1 MNKQTQII
9 ELSQYTTPVITEQ
22 RNEGWVDF
30 GKKNDYYQFLIDR
43 FQNSA
48 TNNAVINN
56 ICKLIY
62 GRGITALDASKKPTD
77 YANFLSLVSSDD
89 IKRIISDTKMLG
101 QSAIQVHYNKKRE
114 VIKFLHLPVNLIR
127 SEKCNE
133 DGEILGYYYSDNW
146 QKTREYKPIRYDAFG
161 TSNSEVEI
169 LMIQPYS
176 AGMKYYSYVDYQ
188 GALDYCM
195 LEEKVSEYLI
205 NEVSNSFAPTSII
218 NFNNGQATPEQ
229 KRQISEDVTNKLTGS
244 TGKKVIISFNDN
256 PEAKTT
262 IDTIQ
267 LQKAADQYQYL
278 SDESRNKILVGHNV
292 TSPLLFGIATSTGFS
307 SNADELKNSAIL
319 FDNMVIRPYQELIV
333 EAFDKILAVNN
344 ISLNLEFVPL
354 QPLDSSGELAS
365 GGSKRIIDGINS
377 LSPLVANKVLESMT
391 ANEIRGL
398 VGLNPEQGGSD
409 LQPPT
414 TDGTTLKAELSE
426 LELYLNEIGEDLN
439 ENEWVIVD
447 ERDVDYEDE
456 INLDAQIDAL
466 NNPKQNLL
474 QKLASAVKSI
484 PNAKSEQDKTI
495 KGVNYKVR
503 YQYTGNPS
511 PQRDF
516 CKVMMKSNKYY
527 RKEDLERAN
536 SNVVNPGFGHNDEA
550 YNLFLFKGGPRCK
563 HSFKRVTFMST
574 NGIDVNSPNAK
585 TIGTDTASKR
595 GFKVTNPYQVSIQP
609 NNLPRKGFHPN
620 NENLPSDV
628 K

>member
-133 DGEILGYYYSDNW
+133 DVEIVGYYYSDNW
-146 QKTREYKPIRYDAFG
+146 QKTREYKPLRYDAFG

-205 NEVSNSFAPTSII
+205 NEVSNSFAPTTII

-229 KRQISEDVTNKLTGS
+229 KRQISEDVTDKLTGS

-319 FDNMVIRPYQELIV
+319 FDNMVIRPFQELVI
-333 EAFDKILAVNN
+333 EAFDKILSVNN
-344 ISLNLEFVPL
+344 ISLKLYFKKLNILDADGEITNE
-354 QPLDSSGELAS
+354 QPIIEETKLSS
-365 GGSKRIIDGINS
+365 
-377 LSPLVANKVLESMT
+377 
-391 ANEIRGL
+391 
-398 VGLNPEQGGSD
+398 
-409 LQPPT
+409 
-414 TDGTTLKAELSE
+414 ELSE
-426 LELYLNEIGEDLN
+426 LELYLNEIGEDFDN
-439 ENEWVIVD
+439 KNWVIVD
-447 ERDVDYEDE
+447 EREVDYEDE

-466 NNPKQNLL
+466 NNPKKNLL
-474 QKLASAVKSI
+474 QKLASSIKAI

-516 CKVMMKSNKYY
+516 CKVMMKSNKLY

-620 NENLPSDV
+620 NENLPIDAQ
-628 K
+628 

>member
-1 MNKQTQII
+1 MNNIKQTQVI

-114 VIKFLHLPVNLIR
+114 VVKFLHLPVNLIR
-127 SEKCNE
+127 SEKCNK

-161 TSNSEVEI
+161 TSKSEVEI

-205 NEVSNSFAPTSII
+205 NEVSNSFAPTTII
-218 NFNNGQATPEQ
+218 NFNNGQASPEQ

-278 SDESRNKILVGHNV
+278 SEESRNKILVGHNV

-307 SNADELKNSAIL
+307 SNADELKNSAVL
-319 FDNMVIRPYQELIV
+319 FDNMVIRPFQELII
-333 EAFDKILAVNN
+333 EAFDKILAVNG
-344 ISLNLEFVPL
+344 ISLKLAFKKLNV
-354 QPLDSSGELAS
+354 LDADGELTNQQP
-365 GGSKRIIDGINS
+365 I
-377 LSPLVANKVLESMT
+377 V
-391 ANEIRGL
+391 
-398 VGLNPEQGGSD
+398 EQ
-409 LQPPT
+409 
-414 TDGTTLKAELSE
+414 TTLSTEVFDFESIGEEINDEWLLVDSRKVDYDLENELDEE
-426 LELYLNEIGEDLN
+426 LE
-439 ENEWVIVD
+439 
-447 ERDVDYEDE
+447 
-456 INLDAQIDAL
+456 NLA
-466 NNPKQNLL
+466 PKKSFLA
-474 QKLASAVKSI
+474 KLVSTGTARG
-484 PNAKSEQDKTI
+484 NAKSEQDGKIFKTRYRYAGD
-495 KGVNYKVR
+495 KPGQRPFCAKMYSQNKV
-503 YQYTGNPS
+503 
-511 PQRDF
+511 
-516 CKVMMKSNKYY
+516 Y
-527 RKEDLERAN
+527 RKEDIINMEN
-536 SNVVNPGFGHNDEA
+536 QVVNKGWGPKGADT
-550 YNLFLFKGGPRCK
+550 YSIWLYKGGGNCHHYWVRETYLK
-563 HSFKRVTFMST
+563 KS
-574 NGIDVNSPNAK
+574 DVNSPLAK
-585 TIGTDTASKR
+585 KYTASESRKMGEIAPVNDKR
-595 GFKVTNPYQVSIQP
+595 VYQKPIDMPYNGFLPTNKRF
-609 NNLPRKGFHPN
+609 N
-620 NENLPSDV
+620 
-628 K
+628 

>member
-1 MNKQTQII
+1 MNNIKQTQVI

-22 RNEGWVDF
+22 KNEGWVDF
-30 GKKNDYYQFLIDR
+30 GQNNNHYQFLIDR

-62 GRGITALDASKKPTD
+62 GRGITALDASQKPLD
-77 YANFLSLVSSDD
+77 YANFLSLTSPDD

-101 QSAIQVHYNKKRE
+101 QSAIQVHYNKDRTVKQ
-114 VIKFLHLPVNLIR
+114 FLHLPVNLIR
-127 SEKCNE
+127 SAKCNE
-133 DGEILGYYYSDNW
+133 DGDIDAYYYSDNW
-146 QKTREYKPIRYDAFG
+146 QKTREYKPLRYDAFG
-161 TSNSEVEI
+161 TSKSEIEI

-188 GALDYCM
+188 GALDYCL

-256 PEAKTT
+256 PESKTT

-278 SDESRNKILVGHNV
+278 SDEARNKILVGHNV
-292 TSPLLFGIATSTGFS
+292 TSPLLFGIATSNGFS

-319 FDNMVIRPYQELIV
+319 FDNMVIRPFQELII
-333 EAFDKILAVNN
+333 EAFDKILAVNG
-344 ISLNLEFVPL
+344 ISLKLAFKKLNVLDAEGEITNQ
-354 QPLDSSGELAS
+354 QPIVETKLSSQ
-365 GGSKRIIDGINS
+365 
-377 LSPLVANKVLESMT
+377 V
-391 ANEIRGL
+391 
-398 VGLNPEQGGSD
+398 
-409 LQPPT
+409 
-414 TDGTTLKAELSE
+414 SE
-426 LELYLNEIGEDLN
+426 LETYLNTIGEDIN
-439 ENEWVIVD
+439 EDEWIIVD
-447 ERDVDYEDE
+447 ERDVDYDDE
-456 INLDAQIDAL
+456 INLDAQIESL

-484 PNAKSEQDKTI
+484 PNAKSEQDVTI
-495 KGVNYKVR
+495 KGINYKVR

-516 CKVMMKSNKYY
+516 CRVMMNANKLY
-527 RKEDLERAN
+527 RKEDLERVD
-536 SNVVNPGFGHNDEA
+536 SNLVNPGFGHNGEP
-550 YNLFLFKGGPRCK
+550 YNIFLFKGGPRCK
-563 HSFKRVTFMST
+563 HSFKRVTFLST
-574 NGIDVNSPNAK
+574 KGIDVNSPNAP

-620 NENLPSDV
+620 NDNLPKDAQ
-628 K
+628 

>member
-1 MNKQTQII
+1 MNNIKQTQVI

-114 VIKFLHLPVNLIR
+114 VVKFLHLPVYLIR

-146 QKTREYKPIRYDAFG
+146 QKTREYKPIRYNAFG

-218 NFNNGQATPEQ
+218 NFNNGQTSSSEQ
-229 KRQISEDVTNKLTGS
+229 KRQISEDVINKLTGS

-333 EAFDKILAVNN
+333 EAFDKILSVNN

-409 LQPPT
+409 LQPE
-414 TDGTTLKAELSE
+414 TTLSKEISE
-426 LELYLNEIGEDLN
+426 LELYLNEIGEDFDD
-439 ENEWVIVD
+439 ENWIIVD

-456 INLDAQIDAL
+456 INLDAQIEAL

-503 YQYTGNPS
+503 YKYYGNPS
-511 PQRDF
+511 PERDF
-516 CKVMMKSNKYY
+516 CRVMMNANKLY
-527 RKEDLERAN
+527 RKEDLERVN
-536 SNVVNPGFGHNDEA
+536 SNLVNPGFGHNGEN
-550 YNLFLFKGGPRCK
+550 YNVFLFAGGPRCK
-563 HSFKRVTFMST
+563 HFFRRVTFMSK

-585 TIGTDTASKR
+585 TISTETASKR
-595 GFKVTNPYQVSIQP
+595 GFKVTNPYQVGVPKNS
-609 NNLPRKGFHPN
+609 LPRKGFHPN
-620 NENLPSDV
+620 NENLPIDAQ
-628 K
+628 

>member
-1 MNKQTQII
+1 MNKVI

-30 GKKNDYYQFLIDR
+30 GQGNNHYNFLIDR

-62 GRGITALDASKKPTD
+62 GRGITALDASQKPTD
-77 YANFLSLVSSDD
+77 YANFLSLVSKDD

-101 QSAIQVHYNKKRE
+101 QSAIQVHYNKDRTVKQ
-114 VIKFLHLPVNLIR
+114 FLHLPVNLVR
-127 SEKCNE
+127 SAKCNE
-133 DGEILGYYYSDNW
+133 DGDVVAYYYSDNW
-146 QKTREYKPIRYDAFG
+146 QKTREYKPIRFDAFG
-161 TSNSEVEI
+161 TSKSEIEI

-188 GALDYCM
+188 GALDYCL

-229 KRQISEDVTNKLTGS
+229 KRQISDDVTNKLTGS

-278 SDESRNKILVGHNV
+278 SDEARNKILVGHNV
-292 TSPLLFGIATSTGFS
+292 TSPLLFGISTSTGFS

-319 FDNMVIRPYQELIV
+319 FDNMVIRPFQELII
-333 EAFDKILAVNN
+333 EAFDKILAVNS
-344 ISLNLEFVPL
+344 ISLKLEFLPL
-354 QPLDSSGELAS
+354 QPLDNSGELTN
-365 GGSKRIIDGINS
+365 GGAKRIIDGINS

-398 VGLNPEQGGSD
+398 VGLTPEQGGSN
-409 LQPPT
+409 LQP
-414 TDGTTLKAELSE
+414 TTLSSEISE
-426 LELYLNEIGEDLN
+426 LETYLNTIGEDIN
-439 ENEWVIVD
+439 EDEWVLVD

-456 INLDAQIDAL
+456 INLDAQIEAL

-484 PNAKSEQDKTI
+484 PNAKSEQDATI

-503 YQYTGNPS
+503 YKYTGNPS

-516 CKVMMKSNKYY
+516 CRVMMNANKLY
-527 RKEDLERAN
+527 RKEDLERAD
-536 SNVVNPGFGHNDEA
+536 SNIVNPGFGHNGEP

-563 HSFKRVTFMST
+563 HSFKRVTFLST
-574 NGIDVNSPNAK
+574 KGIDVNSPNAT

-595 GFKVTNPYQVSIQP
+595 GFRVTNPYQVSVQP

-620 NENLPSDV
+620 NDNLPKDAQ
-628 K
+628 

>member
-127 SEKCNE
+127 SEKCNNE
-133 DGEILGYYYSDNW
+133 GEILGYYYSDNW

-205 NEVSNSFAPTSII
+205 NEVSNSFAPTTII

-409 LQPPT
+409 LQPST
-414 TDGTTLKAELSE
+414 TTTLSEVFDFESLGEEINDDWLLVDSRKVDYDLEDELDLE
-426 LELYLNEIGEDLN
+426 LE
-439 ENEWVIVD
+439 
-447 ERDVDYEDE
+447 
-456 INLDAQIDAL
+456 NLT
-466 NNPKQNLL
+466 PKKSFLA
-474 QKLASAVKSI
+474 KLVSTGTARG
-484 PNAKSEQDKTI
+484 NAKSEQDGKIFKT
-495 KGVNYKVR
+495 R
-503 YQYTGNPS
+503 YRYAGKNKDTT
-511 PQRDF
+511 RDF
-516 CKVMMKSNKYY
+516 CNKMTSQNKVY
-527 RKEDLERAN
+527 RKEDIIAMG
-536 SNVVNPGFGHNDEA
+536 SQVVNKGWGPEGADI
-550 YNLFLFKGGPRCK
+550 YSIWLYKGGGSCGHYWVRETYLK
-563 HSFKRVTFMST
+563 KS
-574 NGIDVNSPNAK
+574 DVNSPLAK
-585 TIGTDTASKR
+585 KYTAAESRKMGEIAPTNDKR
-595 GFKVTNPYQVSIQP
+595 VYQKPIDMPYNGFLPTNKRF
-609 NNLPRKGFHPN
+609 N
-620 NENLPSDV
+620 
-628 K
+628 

>member
-114 VIKFLHLPVNLIR
+114 VVKFLHLPVNLIR

-133 DGEILGYYYSDNW
+133 DGEIVGYYYSDNW

-205 NEVSNSFAPTSII
+205 NEVSNSFAPTTII

-229 KRQISEDVTNKLTGS
+229 KRQISEDVTDKLTGS

-365 GGSKRIIDGINS
+365 GGAKRIIDGINS

-414 TDGTTLKAELSE
+414 ETTLSKVFDFESLGEEINDEWLLVDSRKVDYDLEDELDLE
-426 LELYLNEIGEDLN
+426 LE
-439 ENEWVIVD
+439 
-447 ERDVDYEDE
+447 
-456 INLDAQIDAL
+456 NLT
-466 NNPKQNLL
+466 PKKSFLA
-474 QKLASAVKSI
+474 KLVSTGTARG
-484 PNAKSEQDKTI
+484 NAKSEQDGKIFKT
-495 KGVNYKVR
+495 R
-503 YQYTGNPS
+503 YRYAGKNQDST
-511 PQRDF
+511 RDF
-516 CKVMMKSNKYY
+516 CNKMTSQNKVY
-527 RKEDLERAN
+527 RKEDIIAMG
-536 SNVVNPGFGHNDEA
+536 SQVVNKGWGPEGADT
-550 YNLFLFKGGPRCK
+550 YSIWLYKGGGSCGHYWVRETYLK
-563 HSFKRVTFMST
+563 KS
-574 NGIDVNSPNAK
+574 DVNSPLAK
-585 TIGTDTASKR
+585 KYTASESRKMGEIAPTNDKR
-595 GFKVTNPYQVSIQP
+595 VYQKPIDMPYNGFLPTNK
-609 NNLPRKGFHPN
+609 RFK
-620 NENLPSDV
+620 
-628 K
+628 

>member
-1 MNKQTQII
+1 MNKII

-30 GKKNDYYQFLIDR
+30 GAKNDYYQFLIDR

-62 GRGITALDASKKPTD
+62 GRGITALDANKKPTD
-77 YANFLSLVSSDD
+77 YANFLSLCSPDD
-89 IKRIISDTKMLG
+89 IKRIISDVKMLG

-114 VIKFLHLPVNLIR
+114 VVKFLHLPVNLIR

-146 QKTREYKPIRYDAFG
+146 QKTREYKPLRYDAFG
-161 TSNSEVEI
+161 TSNSEIEI

-188 GALDYCM
+188 GALDYCV

-278 SDESRNKILVGHNV
+278 SEESRNKILVGHNV
-292 TSPLLFGIATSTGFS
+292 TSPLLFGIATSNGFS

-319 FDNMVIRPYQELIV
+319 FDNMVIRPFQELVI
-333 EAFDKILAVNN
+333 EAFDKILAVNG
-344 ISLNLEFVPL
+344 ISLKLAFKKLNVLNDE
-354 QPLDSSGELAS
+354 GE
-365 GGSKRIIDGINS
+365 IINA
-377 LSPLVANKVLESMT
+377 PQT
-391 ANEIRGL
+391 T
-398 VGLNPEQGGSD
+398 
-409 LQPPT
+409 PT
-414 TDGTTLKAELSE
+414 ELSKEIFDFESIGEEINDDWLLVDSRKVDYDLEEELDLE
-426 LELYLNEIGEDLN
+426 LE
-439 ENEWVIVD
+439 
-447 ERDVDYEDE
+447 
-456 INLDAQIDAL
+456 NLI
-466 NNPKQNLL
+466 PKKSFLA
-474 QKLASAVKSI
+474 KLVSTGIARG
-484 PNAKSEQDKTI
+484 NAKSEQDGKIFKT
-495 KGVNYKVR
+495 R
-503 YQYTGNPS
+503 YRYAGDKPGE
-511 PQRDF
+511 RDF
-516 CKVMMKSNKYY
+516 CVKMSQQNKVY
-527 RKEDLERAN
+527 RKEDIIQM
-536 SNVVNPGFGHNDEA
+536 SNT
-550 YNLFLFKGGPRCK
+550 NLGDSYTNKEGRVIGWGPNGAITFDRFIWKGGGNCHHYWVRETYLK
-563 HSFKRVTFMST
+563 KS
-574 NGIDVNSPNAK
+574 DVNSPLAK
-585 TIGTDTASKR
+585 KYTAAESRKMGEIAPTNDKRVYQKPIDMPNR
-595 GFKVTNPYQVSIQP
+595 GF
-609 NNLPRKGFHPN
+609 LPK
-620 NENLPSDV
+620 
-628 K
+628 

>member
-101 QSAIQVHYNKKRE
+101 QSAIQVHYNKDRSVK
-114 VIKFLHLPVNLIR
+114 KFLHLPVNLIR

-161 TSNSEVEI
+161 TSKSEVEI

-205 NEVSNSFAPTSII
+205 NEVSNSFAPTTII

-319 FDNMVIRPYQELIV
+319 FDNMVIRPFQELVI

-344 ISLNLEFVPL
+344 ISLKLYFKKLNILDADGEITNQ
-354 QPLDSSGELAS
+354 QPIVEETKLSSDIFDFESLGEEINDEWLLVDSR
-365 GGSKRIIDGINS
+365 K
-377 LSPLVANKVLESMT
+377 
-391 ANEIRGL
+391 
-398 VGLNPEQGGSD
+398 
-409 LQPPT
+409 
-414 TDGTTLKAELSE
+414 
-426 LELYLNEIGEDLN
+426 
-439 ENEWVIVD
+439 
-447 ERDVDYEDE
+447 VDYDLEDE
-456 INLDAQIDAL
+456 LDKEIENLT
-466 NNPKQNLL
+466 PKKSFFA
-474 QKLASAVKSI
+474 KLVSTGTARG
-484 PNAKSEQDKTI
+484 NAKSEQDGKIFKTRYRYAGD
-495 KGVNYKVR
+495 KPGERGFCVKMSQQNKV
-503 YQYTGNPS
+503 
-511 PQRDF
+511 
-516 CKVMMKSNKYY
+516 Y
-527 RKEDLERAN
+527 RKEDIVKM
-536 SNVVNPGFGHNDEA
+536 SNTDLGDSYTNKDGRVIGWGPNGATTFDR
-550 YNLFLFKGGPRCK
+550 FIWKGGGNCHHYWVRETYLK
-563 HSFKRVTFMST
+563 KS
-574 NGIDVNSPNAK
+574 DVNSPLAK
-585 TIGTDTASKR
+585 KYTAAESRKMGEIAPTNDKR
-595 GFKVTNPYQVSIQP
+595 VYQKPIDMPYNGFLPTNKRF
-609 NNLPRKGFHPN
+609 N
-620 NENLPSDV
+620 
-628 K
+628 

>member
-1 MNKQTQII
+1 MNNSKVI
-9 ELSQYTTPVITEQ
+9 ELSQYTTPVITES
-22 RNEGWVDF
+22 RNEGWVEF
-30 GKKNDYYQFLIDR
+30 GAKNNHYNFLIDR

-62 GRGITALDASKKPTD
+62 GRGITALDASQKPTD
-77 YANFLSLVSSDD
+77 YANFLSLVSKDD

-101 QSAIQVHYNKKRE
+101 QSAIQVHYNKDRTVKQ
-114 VIKFLHLPVNLIR
+114 FLHLPVNLVR
-127 SEKCNE
+127 PEKCNE
-133 DGEILGYYYSDNW
+133 EGDIVGYYYSDNW
-146 QKTREYKPIRYDAFG
+146 QKTREYKPQRFDAFG
-161 TSNSEVEI
+161 TSKSEIEI

-176 AGMKYYSYVDYQ
+176 AGMKYFSYVDYQ
-188 GALDYCM
+188 GALDYCL

-205 NEVSNSFAPTSII
+205 NEVSNSFAPTTII

-229 KRQISEDVTNKLTGS
+229 KRQIAEDVTNKLTGS

-278 SDESRNKILVGHNV
+278 SDEARNKILVGHNV
-292 TSPLLFGIATSTGFS
+292 TSPLLFGISTSTGFS

-319 FDNMVIRPYQELIV
+319 FDNMVIRPYQELIID
-333 EAFDKILAVNN
+333 AFDKILAVNG
-344 ISLNLEFVPL
+344 ISLKLYFKKLNVLNE
-354 QPLDSSGELAS
+354 DGELKQA
-365 GGSKRIIDGINS
+365 
-377 LSPLVANKVLESMT
+377 P
-391 ANEIRGL
+391 
-398 VGLNPEQGGSD
+398 Q
-409 LQPPT
+409 Q
-414 TDGTTLKAELSE
+414 TTLSSEVSE
-426 LELYLNEIGEDLN
+426 LETYLNTIGEDIN
-439 ENEWVIVD
+439 EDEWILVD

-456 INLDAQIDAL
+456 INLDAQIESL

-484 PNAKSEQDKTI
+484 PNAKSEQDATI

-503 YQYTGNPS
+503 YKYYGNPT
-511 PQRDF
+511 PERDF
-516 CKVMMKSNKYY
+516 CKIMLNANKLY
-527 RKEDLERAN
+527 RREDLEN
-536 SNVVNPGFGHNDEA
+536 VDSNIVNPGFGHKGQP
-550 YNLFLFKGGPRCK
+550 YNIFLFKGGARCN
-563 HSFKRVTFMST
+563 HSFKRVTFLST
-574 NGIDVNSPNAK
+574 KGIDVNSPNAT

-620 NENLPSDV
+620 NENLPKDAQ
-628 K
+628 

>member
-146 QKTREYKPIRYDAFG
+146 QKTREYKPLRYDAFG

-218 NFNNGQATPEQ
+218 NFNNGQCTPEQ

-256 PEAKTT
+256 PETKTT

-319 FDNMVIRPYQELIV
+319 FDNMVIRPFQELVI

-344 ISLNLEFVPL
+344 ISLKLYFKKLNI
-354 QPLDSSGELAS
+354 LDADGEITNQLPIIEETKLSS
-365 GGSKRIIDGINS
+365 
-377 LSPLVANKVLESMT
+377 
-391 ANEIRGL
+391 
-398 VGLNPEQGGSD
+398 
-409 LQPPT
+409 
-414 TDGTTLKAELSE
+414 ELSE
-426 LELYLNEIGEDLN
+426 LELYLNEIGEDFDS
-439 ENEWVIVD
+439 ENWVIVD
-447 ERDVDYEDE
+447 EREVDYEDE

-466 NNPKQNLL
+466 NNPKKNLL
-474 QKLASAVKSI
+474 QKLASAVKAI

-495 KGVNYKVR
+495 NGVNYKVR

-516 CKVMMKSNKYY
+516 CKVMMSANKYY
-527 RKEDLERAN
+527 RKEDLENAD
-536 SNVVNPGFGHNDEA
+536 SNVVNPGFGHKGQA
-550 YNLFLFKGGPRCK
+550 YNIFLFKAGPRCK
-563 HSFKRVTFMST
+563 HSFKRVTFAST
-574 NGIDVNSPNAK
+574 KGIDVNSPNAPR
-585 TIGTDTASKR
+585 IGTETASKR

-620 NENLPSDV
+620 NDNLPSDV
-628 K
+628 Q

>member
-1 MNKQTQII
+1 MNKII

-30 GKKNDYYQFLIDR
+30 GAKNDYYQFLIDR

-62 GRGITALDASKKPTD
+62 GRGITALDANKKPTD
-77 YANFLSLVSSDD
+77 YANFLSLCSSDD
-89 IKRIISDTKMLG
+89 IKRIISDVKMLG

-114 VIKFLHLPVNLIR
+114 VVKFLHLPVNLIR
-127 SEKCNE
+127 SEKCDEN
-133 DGEILGYYYSDNW
+133 GEILGYYYSDNW
-146 QKTREYKPIRYDAFG
+146 QKTREYKPLRYDAFG
-161 TSNSEVEI
+161 TSNSEIEI

-188 GALDYCM
+188 GALDYCV

-218 NFNNGQATPEQ
+218 NFNNGQSTPEQ
-229 KRQISEDVTNKLTGS
+229 KKQISEDVINKLTGS

-256 PEAKTT
+256 VEAKTT
-262 IDTIQ
+262 IDSIQ

-278 SDESRNKILVGHNV
+278 SEESRNKILVGHNV
-292 TSPLLFGIATSTGFS
+292 TSPLLFGIATSNGFS

-319 FDNMVIRPYQELIV
+319 FDNMVIRPFQELVI
-333 EAFDKILAVNN
+333 EAFDKILAVNG
-344 ISLNLEFVPL
+344 ISLKLAFKKLNVLNDE
-354 QPLDSSGELAS
+354 GEIINAPQTTPTEL
-365 GGSKRIIDGINS
+365 SKE
-377 LSPLVANKVLESMT
+377 LSKLES
-391 ANEIRGL
+391 
-398 VGLNPEQGGSD
+398 
-409 LQPPT
+409 
-414 TDGTTLKAELSE
+414 
-426 LELYLNEIGEDLN
+426 YLNSIGEDIN
-439 ENEWVIVD
+439 RDEWVIVD
-447 ERDVDYEDE
+447 EREVDYEDE
-456 INLDAQIDAL
+456 INLDAQIQSL

-474 QKLASAVKSI
+474 QKLASSIKAI

-503 YQYTGNPS
+503 YQYTGNPN

-516 CKVMMKSNKYY
+516 CKIMMSNKKYY
-527 RKEDLERAN
+527 RKEDLENAD
-536 SNVVNPGFGHNDEA
+536 SNVVNPGFGHKGQK
-550 YNLFLFKGGPRCK
+550 YNIFLFKAGPRCK

-585 TIGTDTASKR
+585 TIGTETASKR
-595 GFKVTNPYQVSIQP
+595 GYKVTNPYQVSVQP

-620 NENLPSDV
+620 NDNLPIDA

>member
-1 MNKQTQII
+1 MNNIKQTQVI

-114 VIKFLHLPVNLIR
+114 VVKFLHLPVNLIR
-127 SEKCNE
+127 SEKCNK

-161 TSNSEVEI
+161 TSKSEVEI

-205 NEVSNSFAPTSII
+205 NEVSNSFAPTTII
-218 NFNNGQATPEQ
+218 NFNNGQASPEQ

-278 SDESRNKILVGHNV
+278 SEESRNKILVGHNV

-307 SNADELKNSAIL
+307 SNADELKNSAVL
-319 FDNMVIRPYQELIV
+319 FDNMVIRPFQELII
-333 EAFDKILAVNN
+333 EAFDKILAVNG
-344 ISLNLEFVPL
+344 ISLKLAFKKLNV
-354 QPLDSSGELAS
+354 LDADGELKQA
-365 GGSKRIIDGINS
+365 
-377 LSPLVANKVLESMT
+377 PQT
-391 ANEIRGL
+391 T
-398 VGLNPEQGGSD
+398 
-409 LQPPT
+409 PT
-414 TDGTTLKAELSE
+414 ELSTEVFDFESIGEEINDEWLLVDSRKVDYDLENELDQE
-426 LELYLNEIGEDLN
+426 LE
-439 ENEWVIVD
+439 
-447 ERDVDYEDE
+447 
-456 INLDAQIDAL
+456 NLA
-466 NNPKQNLL
+466 PKKSFLA
-474 QKLASAVKSI
+474 KLVSTGTARG
-484 PNAKSEQDKTI
+484 NAKSEQDGKIFKTRYRYAGD
-495 KGVNYKVR
+495 KPGQRPFCVKMYSQNKV
-503 YQYTGNPS
+503 
-511 PQRDF
+511 
-516 CKVMMKSNKYY
+516 Y
-527 RKEDLERAN
+527 RKEDIINMEN
-536 SNVVNPGFGHNDEA
+536 QVVNKGWGPKGADT
-550 YNLFLFKGGPRCK
+550 YSIWLYKGGGNCHHYWVRETYLK
-563 HSFKRVTFMST
+563 KS
-574 NGIDVNSPNAK
+574 DVNSPLAK
-585 TIGTDTASKR
+585 KYTASESRKMGEIAPVNDKR
-595 GFKVTNPYQVSIQP
+595 VYQKPIDMPYNGFLPTNKRF
-609 NNLPRKGFHPN
+609 N
-620 NENLPSDV
+620 
-628 K
+628 

>member
-133 DGEILGYYYSDNW
+133 DGEIVGYYYSDNW

-161 TSNSEVEI
+161 TSKSEVEI

-205 NEVSNSFAPTSII
+205 NEVSNSFAPTTII

-278 SDESRNKILVGHNV
+278 SEESRNKILVGHNV

-319 FDNMVIRPYQELIV
+319 FDNMVIRPFQELVI
-333 EAFDKILAVNN
+333 EAFDKILSVNN
-344 ISLNLEFVPL
+344 ISLKLYFKKLNILDADGEITNEQPIVEETKLSSDIFDFESLGEEINDEWLLVDSRKVDYDLEDE
-354 QPLDSSGELAS
+354 LD
-365 GGSKRIIDGINS
+365 N
-377 LSPLVANKVLESMT
+377 
-391 ANEIRGL
+391 
-398 VGLNPEQGGSD
+398 
-409 LQPPT
+409 
-414 TDGTTLKAELSE
+414 E
-426 LELYLNEIGEDLN
+426 LE
-439 ENEWVIVD
+439 
-447 ERDVDYEDE
+447 
-456 INLDAQIDAL
+456 NLT
-466 NNPKQNLL
+466 PKKSFLA
-474 QKLASAVKSI
+474 KLVSTGTARG
-484 PNAKSEQDKTI
+484 NAKSEQDGKIFKTRYRYAGD
-495 KGVNYKVR
+495 KPGERAFCAKMYSQNKV
-503 YQYTGNPS
+503 
-511 PQRDF
+511 
-516 CKVMMKSNKYY
+516 Y
-527 RKEDLERAN
+527 RKEDIVKM
-536 SNVVNPGFGHNDEA
+536 SNTDLGDSYTNKDGRVVGWGPNGA
-550 YNLFLFKGGPRCK
+550 LFFDRFIWKGGGNCK
-563 HSFKRVTFMST
+563 HYWVRETYLKKS
-574 NGIDVNSPNAK
+574 DVNSPLAK
-585 TIGTDTASKR
+585 KYTAAESRKMGEIAPTNDKR
-595 GFKVTNPYQVSIQP
+595 VYQKPIDMPYNGFLPTNKRF
-609 NNLPRKGFHPN
+609 N
-620 NENLPSDV
+620 
-628 K
+628 

>member
-1 MNKQTQII
+1 MNKII

-30 GKKNDYYQFLIDR
+30 GAKNDYYQFLIDR

-77 YANFLSLVSSDD
+77 YANFLSLCTPDD

-114 VIKFLHLPVNLIR
+114 VVKFLHLPVNLIR
-127 SEKCNE
+127 SEKCDE

-146 QKTREYKPIRYDAFG
+146 QKTREYKPLRYDAFG
-161 TSNSEVEI
+161 TSNSEIEI

-188 GALDYCM
+188 GALDYCV

-278 SDESRNKILVGHNV
+278 SEESRNKILVGHNV
-292 TSPLLFGIATSTGFS
+292 TSPLLFGIATSNGFS

-319 FDNMVIRPYQELIV
+319 FDNMVIRPFQELVI
-333 EAFDKILAVNN
+333 EAFDKILAVNG
-344 ISLNLEFVPL
+344 ISLK
-354 QPLDSSGELAS
+354 LAFKKLNVLNDE
-365 GGSKRIIDGINS
+365 GDIINA
-377 LSPLVANKVLESMT
+377 PQT
-391 ANEIRGL
+391 T
-398 VGLNPEQGGSD
+398 
-409 LQPPT
+409 PT
-414 TDGTTLKAELSE
+414 ELSAE
-426 LELYLNEIGEDLN
+426 IFDFESIGEEITDEWLLVDSRKVDYDL
-439 ENEWVIVD
+439 ENELD
-447 ERDVDYEDE
+447 LE
-456 INLDAQIDAL
+456 IENLI
-466 NNPKQNLL
+466 PKKSFLA
-474 QKLASAVKSI
+474 KLVSTGTARG
-484 PNAKSEQDKTI
+484 NAKSEQDGKIFKT
-495 KGVNYKVR
+495 R
-503 YQYTGNPS
+503 YRYAGDKPGE
-511 PQRDF
+511 RDF
-516 CKVMMKSNKYY
+516 CVKMSSQNKVY
-527 RKEDLERAN
+527 RKEDIVNMSN
-536 SNVVNPGFGHNDEA
+536 SNLGDSYTNKDGRVIGWGPNGAITFDR
-550 YNLFLFKGGPRCK
+550 FLYKGGGNCHHYWVRETYLK
-563 HSFKRVTFMST
+563 KS
-574 NGIDVNSPNAK
+574 DVNSPLAK
-585 TIGTDTASKR
+585 KYTAAESRKMGEIAPTNDKRVYQKPIDMPNR
-595 GFKVTNPYQVSIQP
+595 GF
-609 NNLPRKGFHPN
+609 LPK
-620 NENLPSDV
+620 
-628 K
+628 

>member
-1 MNKQTQII
+1 MNKQTQVI

-22 RNEGWVDF
+22 KNEGWVDF
-30 GKKNDYYQFLIDR
+30 GQGNNHYQFLIDR

-62 GRGITALDASKKPTD
+62 GRGITALDASQKPLD
-77 YANFLSLVSSDD
+77 YANFLSLTSPDD

-114 VIKFLHLPVNLIR
+114 VVKFLHLPVNLIR
-127 SEKCNE
+127 SAKCNE
-133 DGEILGYYYSDNW
+133 DGDIDAYYYSDNW
-146 QKTREYKPIRYDAFG
+146 QKTREYKPLRYDAFG
-161 TSNSEVEI
+161 TSKSEIEI

-188 GALDYCM
+188 GALDYCL

-256 PEAKTT
+256 PESKTT

-278 SDESRNKILVGHNV
+278 SDEARNKILVGHNV
-292 TSPLLFGIATSTGFS
+292 TSPLLFGIATSNGFS

-319 FDNMVIRPYQELIV
+319 FDNMVIRPFQELVI
-333 EAFDKILAVNN
+333 EAFDKILAVNG
-344 ISLNLEFVPL
+344 ISLKLAFKKLNVLDADGEITNQ
-354 QPLDSSGELAS
+354 QPIVETKLSSE
-365 GGSKRIIDGINS
+365 
-377 LSPLVANKVLESMT
+377 V
-391 ANEIRGL
+391 
-398 VGLNPEQGGSD
+398 
-409 LQPPT
+409 
-414 TDGTTLKAELSE
+414 SE
-426 LELYLNEIGEDLN
+426 LETYLNTIGEDIN
-439 ENEWVIVD
+439 EDEWILVD
-447 ERDVDYEDE
+447 ERDVDYDDE
-456 INLDAQIDAL
+456 INLDAQIEAL

-484 PNAKSEQDKTI
+484 PNAKSEQDATI

-503 YQYTGNPS
+503 YQYTGNAS

-516 CKVMMKSNKYY
+516 CETMMSLKKYY
-527 RKEDLERAN
+527 RKEDLERAD
-536 SNVVNPGFGHNDEA
+536 SNIVNPGFGHNGEP
-550 YNLFLFKGGPRCK
+550 YNIFLFKGGPRCK

-574 NGIDVNSPNAK
+574 KGIDVNSPNAP

-620 NENLPSDV
+620 NDNLPSDV

>member
-1 MNKQTQII
+1 MNKII

-30 GKKNDYYQFLIDR
+30 GLKNDYYSFLIER

-56 ICKLIY
+56 ICTLIY

-77 YANFLSLVSSDD
+77 YANFLSLCTPDD
-89 IKRIISDTKMLG
+89 IKRIISDVKMLG
-101 QSAIQVHYNKKRE
+101 QSSIQVHYNKKRE
-114 VIKFLHLPVNLIR
+114 VVKFMHLPVNLIR
-127 SEKCNE
+127 SGKCDENG
-133 DGEILGYYYSDNW
+133 DVTGYYYSDNW

-161 TSNSEVEI
+161 TSNSEIEI

-188 GALDYCM
+188 GALDYCV

-229 KRQISEDVTNKLTGS
+229 KKQISEDVTNKLTGS

-278 SDESRNKILVGHNV
+278 SEEARNKILVGHNV
-292 TSPLLFGIATSTGFS
+292 TSPLLFGIATSNGFS

-319 FDNMVIRPYQELIV
+319 FDNMVIRPFQELVI
-333 EAFDKILAVNN
+333 EAFDKILAVNG
-344 ISLNLEFVPL
+344 ISLKLAFKKLNVLNDE
-354 QPLDSSGELAS
+354 GEIINAPQTTPTEL
-365 GGSKRIIDGINS
+365 SK
-377 LSPLVANKVLESMT
+377 
-391 ANEIRGL
+391 
-398 VGLNPEQGGSD
+398 
-409 LQPPT
+409 
-414 TDGTTLKAELSE
+414 ELSE
-426 LELYLNEIGEDLN
+426 LESYLNSIGEDIN
-439 ENEWVIVD
+439 RDEWVIVD
-447 ERDVDYEDE
+447 EREVNYDDE
-456 INLDAQIDAL
+456 IDLDSQIEAL
-466 NNPKQNLL
+466 NNPKKNLL
-474 QKLASAVKSI
+474 QKFASAIKSI

-516 CKVMMKSNKYY
+516 CRVMMNTKKVY

-536 SNVVNPGFGHNDEA
+536 SNIVNPGFGHNDEP
-550 YNLFLFKGGPRCK
+550 YNIFLFKGGPRCK
-563 HSFKRVTFMST
+563 HSFKRVTFMSM
-574 NGIDVNSPNAK
+574 NGVDVNSPNAK

-595 GFKVTNPYQVSIQP
+595 GYKVTNPYQVSVQP

-620 NENLPSDV
+620 NDNLPIDAQ
-628 K
+628 

>member
-1 MNKQTQII
+1 MSNIKQTQVI

-62 GRGITALDASKKPTD
+62 GRGITALDANKKPTD

-114 VIKFLHLPVNLIR
+114 VVKFMHLPVNLIR

-278 SDESRNKILVGHNV
+278 SEESRNKILVGHNV

-319 FDNMVIRPYQELIV
+319 FDNMVIRPFQELII
-333 EAFDKILAVNN
+333 EAFDKILAVNG
-344 ISLNLEFVPL
+344 ISLKLYFKKLNILDADGEITNQ
-354 QPLDSSGELAS
+354 QPVVEETKLSSDVFDFESLGEEINDDWLLVDSR
-365 GGSKRIIDGINS
+365 K
-377 LSPLVANKVLESMT
+377 
-391 ANEIRGL
+391 
-398 VGLNPEQGGSD
+398 
-409 LQPPT
+409 
-414 TDGTTLKAELSE
+414 
-426 LELYLNEIGEDLN
+426 
-439 ENEWVIVD
+439 
-447 ERDVDYEDE
+447 VDYDLEDE
-456 INLDAQIDAL
+456 LDLEIENLT
-466 NNPKQNLL
+466 PKKSFLA
-474 QKLASAVKSI
+474 KLVSTGTARG
-484 PNAKSEQDKTI
+484 NAKSEQDGKIFKT
-495 KGVNYKVR
+495 R
-503 YQYTGNPS
+503 YRYAGKNQDST
-511 PQRDF
+511 RDF
-516 CKVMMKSNKYY
+516 CKKMTSQNKVY
-527 RKEDLERAN
+527 RKEDIIAMG
-536 SNVVNPGFGHNDEA
+536 SQVVNKGWGPEGADT
-550 YNLFLFKGGPRCK
+550 YSIWLYKGGGSCGHYWVRETYLK
-563 HSFKRVTFMST
+563 KS
-574 NGIDVNSPNAK
+574 DVNSPLAK
-585 TIGTDTASKR
+585 KYTASESRKMGEIAPVNDSRVYQKPIDMPYNGFLPTNKR
-595 GFKVTNPYQVSIQP
+595 FK
-609 NNLPRKGFHPN
+609 
-620 NENLPSDV
+620 
-628 K
+628 

>member
-1 MNKQTQII
+1 MNKII

-30 GKKNDYYQFLIDR
+30 GAKNDYYQFLIDR

-62 GRGITALDASKKPTD
+62 GRGITALDANKKPTD
-77 YANFLSLVSSDD
+77 YANFLSLCSPDD
-89 IKRIISDTKMLG
+89 IKRIISDVKMLG
-101 QSAIQVHYNKKRE
+101 QSSIQVHYNKKRE
-114 VIKFLHLPVNLIR
+114 VVKFLHLPVNLIR

-133 DGEILGYYYSDNW
+133 YGEILGYYYSDNW
-146 QKTREYKPIRYDAFG
+146 QKTREYKPLRYDAFG
-161 TSNSEVEI
+161 TSKSEIEI

-188 GALDYCM
+188 GALDYCV

-205 NEVSNSFAPTSII
+205 KEVSNSFAPTSIL

-229 KRQISEDVTNKLTGS
+229 KKQISEDVTNKLTGS

-278 SDESRNKILVGHNV
+278 SEESRNKILVGHNV
-292 TSPLLFGIATSTGFS
+292 TSPLLFGIATSNGFS

-319 FDNMVIRPYQELIV
+319 FDNMVIRPFQEVII

-344 ISLNLEFVPL
+344 ISLNLEFLPL

-398 VGLNPEQGGSD
+398 VGLQAEQGGSE

-414 TDGTTLKAELSE
+414 ELSKE
-426 LELYLNEIGEDLN
+426 IFDFESIGEEINDEWLLVDSRKVDYDL
-439 ENEWVIVD
+439 ENELD
-447 ERDVDYEDE
+447 LE
-456 INLDAQIDAL
+456 IENLI
-466 NNPKQNLL
+466 PKKSFLA
-474 QKLASAVKSI
+474 KLVSTGTARG
-484 PNAKSEQDKTI
+484 NAKSEQDGNIFKT
-495 KGVNYKVR
+495 R
-503 YQYTGNPS
+503 YRYAGTNQSST
-511 PQRDF
+511 RDF
-516 CKVMMKSNKYY
+516 CNKMTSQNKVY
-527 RKEDLERAN
+527 RKEDIINMEN
-536 SNVVNPGFGHNDEA
+536 QVVNAGWGPKGADT
-550 YNLFLFKGGPRCK
+550 YSIWLYKGGGSCGHYWVRETYLK
-563 HSFKRVTFMST
+563 KS
-574 NGIDVNSPNAK
+574 DVNSPLAK
-585 TIGTDTASKR
+585 KYTAAESRKMGEIAPTNDKR
-595 GFKVTNPYQVSIQP
+595 VYQKPIDMPYNGFLPTNKRF
-609 NNLPRKGFHPN
+609 N
-620 NENLPSDV
+620 
-628 K
+628 